1 MSGPGAW
8 LQCRVAAGCAC
19 RAPPGVKMR
28 AQISLNWRPAVASEE
43 LLNASAEQKQTAPI
57 SWQSEPNLVICP
69 PFVSSKQTFLK
80 LQKLCGFVRIY
91 FDQQVGKTVA
101 LILWRGQ
108 SPLDRDPA
116 ESCVIGA
123 ELCSGLFCMQP
134 LLSPAAPAAKA
145 NFTTSICHGTELSV
159 LG

>member
-1 MSGPGAW
+1 MWMHRFSDSSLSKFTRVVQLN
-8 LQCRVAAGCAC
+8 LQ
-19 RAPPGVKMR
+19 
-28 AQISLNWRPAVASEE
+28 
-43 LLNASAEQKQTAPI
+43 
-57 SWQSEPNLVICP
+57 
-69 PFVSSKQTFLK
+69 SKCKATFLK

-145 NFTTSICHGTELSV
+145 NFTTSNCHGTELSV
-159 LG
+159 LGYK